1 MHHKIKYLILF
12 LFVNF
17 GGLGFGSWLMNNGP
31 MTSWYQNLN
40 KAPWT
45 PPGWVFGLAWT
56 IIGAT
61 FSVFMTN
68 EYENREENPIPWGLF
83 RESLL
88 LNIFWNFIFFAQ
100 NTFLAGVV
108 ITVLAAIV
116 FLMAHYTR
124 LIAGWGRALWIMPYF
139 LWLMI
144 ACSLNWYIVIMN

>member
-1 MHHKIKYLILF
+1 MKFYKRLLLF
-12 LFVNF
+12 IVINF
-17 GGLGFGSWLMNNGP
+17 SALAIGTWLMNDGP
-31 MTSWYQNLN
+31 RTAWYINLN
-40 KAPWT
+40 KAPWS

-100 NTFLAGVV
+100 HAFAAGIV
-108 ITVLAAIV
+108 IITLAAIV

-124 LIAGWGRALWIMPYF
+124 LVSGWKRAFWIMPYF

-144 ACSLNWYIVIMN
+144 ATSLNWYIVIMN

>member
-1 MHHKIKYLILF
+1 MKRYILTLIGFFAL
-12 LFVNF
+12 NF
-17 GGLGFGSWLMNNGP
+17 FGLWLGSTATTPGVV
-31 MTSWYQNLN
+31 SEWYTTLN
-40 KAPWT
+40 QAPWT

-100 NTFLAGVV
+100 HAFAAGIV
-108 ITVLAAIV
+108 IITLAAIV

-124 LIAGWGRALWIMPYF
+124 LVSGWKRAFWIMPYF

-144 ACSLNWYIVIMN
+144 ATSLNWYIVIMN

>member
-1 MHHKIKYLILF
+1 MRNYILTLLGF
-12 LFVNF
+12 LALNF
-17 GGLGFGSWLMNNGP
+17 GGLWLGNIATGP
-31 MTSWYQNLN
+31 GVVSDWYTSLN
-40 KAPWT
+40 QAPWT

-68 EYENREENPIPWGLF
+68 EYEARNDNPIPWSLF

-88 LNIFWNFIFFAQ
+88 LNVFWNFIFFAQ
-100 NTFLAGVV
+100 HTFAAGIV

-116 FLMAHYTR
+116 FMMAHYTR
-124 LIAGWGRALWIMPYF
+124 LTMGWKRALWIMPYF

-144 ACSLNWYIVIMN
+144 AMSLNWYIVIMN